1 MTIAASVGTC
11 VSVSASLPA
20 TFDAAGYD
28 ALTYTQVGELE
39 AIGEINV
46 RHAAVTF
53 QNMCSGKTSTLKGAE
68 EPVAITIDVA
78 LDRDDAGQTIMATA
92 RKSLTSKVSVKVAE
106 ANGDIVFFHGFVM
119 SDTINYGGIN
129 EVKKA
134 QYEIG
139 VVAPATGDTVL
150 VVNAA

>member
-20 TFDAAGYD
+20 TFDAAGYA

-106 ANGDIVFFHGFVM
+106 ANGDIVYFHGFVM